1 MVFDF
6 DIIPYYREL
15 LVKAIPKNSSTI
27 DQCILKGW
35 FKDLAETLEI
45 DSMRLYLYDDKND
58 VNRIF
63 HVCGDKEM
71 WKNVDITR
79 FRKSQAKFKSLF
91 FVKIHYIRENGVF
104 ITLGYLAFHTERY
117 VSSHLLYALD
127 VLCMLYG
134 NFIVKRLVG
143 GQNAKIGFYLP
154 QAYEIASS
162 EMLAGSKI
170 SKLLTCFTRLVSSN
184 YGAYF
189 TICND
194 KIALEYFCRSHDSG
208 FPKREIS
215 CSVGDEFIRALSDN
229 LQITCNASLLPT
241 SLYKIVFHKERRI
254 ANQFNTKIF
263 PIHIDGEIVG
273 FWIFLFSINNP
284 YAEYDLGTTLDTLS
298 NQLKSTYR
306 ILFQRRFKAMIVNP
320 IFQNRDTRIKS
331 KSVFVIMPFTQSWS
345 NDVWEQVIKP
355 AVNEVG
361 MEAVRADDLYGAN
374 IMEDVWQSILQA
386 AIIICDTTGRNPN
399 VFYELGIAHTLGKK
413 VLLLTQNIEDI
424 PFDLQA
430 YRHIQYSVSISGG
443 NQLKEKIKKSIT
455 ETLER

>member
-15 LVKAIPKNSSTI
+15 LVKAIPENSSTI

-35 FKDLAETLEI
+35 FKDLAATMEI
-45 DSMRLYLYDDKND
+45 DGMRLYLYDDKND

-63 HVCGDKEM
+63 HICGDKEI

-79 FRKSQAKFKSLF
+79 FRKPHTKFKRLF
-91 FVKIHYIRENGVF
+91 FVKIRYIRENGVF
-104 ITLGYLAFHTERY
+104 LTLGYLAFHTERY
-117 VSSHLLYALD
+117 VSPQLLYALD

-134 NFIVKRLVG
+134 NYIVKRLVG
-143 GQNAKIGFYLP
+143 GQYAKIALYLP
-154 QAYEIASS
+154 KVYNISSS
-162 EMLAGSKI
+162 EMLAGTKI
-170 SKLLTCFTRLVSSN
+170 QKLLSCFTRLVSAN
-184 YGAYF
+184 YSIYC
-189 TICND
+189 TTCND
-194 KIALEYFCRSHDSG
+194 KVTLEYYSRGHFCG
-208 FPKREIS
+208 FPQREIS
-215 CSVGDEFIRALSDN
+215 CHIGDSFIRDLASN
-229 LQITCNASLLPT
+229 TIISCNASCLPH
-241 SLYKIVFHKERRI
+241 SLRAMVLHRERRPDC
-254 ANQFNTKIF
+254 QFDAKIY
-263 PIHIDGEIVG
+263 PVHIDNEVVG
-273 FWIFLFSINNP
+273 FWLFLFSINNP
-284 YAEYDLGTTLDTLS
+284 YAEYDLVTTLDTLS
-298 NQLKSTYR
+298 IQLKNTYR

-320 IFQNRDTRIKS
+320 IFQNRDTRINKE
-331 KSVFVIMPFTQSWS
+331 SVFVIMPFTQSWS

-355 AVNEVG
+355 SVDEIG
-361 MEAVRADDLYGAN
+361 MQAVRADDLYGAN

-443 NQLKEKIKKSIT
+443 NQLKDKIKKYIK
-455 ETLER
+455 ETLDL